1 MIIDKNI
8 PIKME
13 ESTSLI
19 LDLIYRLKIKDV
31 MSRNL
36 VVALP
41 EDSLD
46 HIKALMKQRN
56 VTGIPI
62 VKKDRLLG
70 ILSIDDI
77 FKALDNGYIQELAE
91 KHMSKK
97 LVMLE
102 EDMPLAFAISYFD
115 KFKYGRFP
123 VVDKNNLLVGMITS
137 RDINVGLLMA
147 INKEVARMEEL
158 LAQNTPVDAQNIRKT
173 FRIRKYDF
181 EHAGNAS
188 NRIKKLLV
196 DRKLDPRDIRRV
208 AVAMYEMEINIAVHS
223 EGGSLTVAID
233 NDQAEI
239 IAKDAA
245 PGIEHPELALQEGY
259 STANEWIKS
268 LGFGAGMGLANIRRV
283 SDEFEFQSALGKGTV
298 VRSVVHFKR
307 KKENEDDH

>member
-1 MIIDKNI
+1 MTDKGI

-19 LDLIYRLKIKDV
+19 LDLIYQLKIKDV
-31 MSRNL
+31 MTRNL
-36 VVALP
+36 VIASP

-46 HIKALMKQRN
+46 HIKTLMKQRN

-77 FKALDNGYIQELAE
+77 FKALDSGYMQELAE

-158 LAQNTPVDAQNIRKT
+158 LAQTTPVDAHHIRKM

-196 DRKLDPRDIRRV
+196 ERKLDPKDIRRV
-208 AVAMYEMEINIAVHS
+208 AVAMYELEINIAVHS
-223 EGGSLTVAID
+223 DGGTLTVIID
-233 NDQAEI
+233 QDHAEI
-239 IAKDAA
+239 TAKDSA

-283 SDEFEFQSALGKGTV
+283 SDSFDFQSALGKGTT
-298 VRSVVHFKR
+298 VRAVIHFKR
-307 KKENEDDH
+307 KEEKSHDH